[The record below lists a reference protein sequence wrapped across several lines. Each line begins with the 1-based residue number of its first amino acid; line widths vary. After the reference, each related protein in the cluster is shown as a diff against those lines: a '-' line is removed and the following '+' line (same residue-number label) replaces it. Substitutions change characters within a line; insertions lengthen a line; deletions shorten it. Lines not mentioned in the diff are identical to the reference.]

1 MPGKS
6 SYELLQSPPHEIPEF
21 ASWLNVWDFAV
32 SRPLAPMFMLG
43 NISASLS
50 QIYFNETGNLEA
62 GVYTLRDVGVV
73 GSGFIIRDGESV
85 ACNAI
90 GLSVGQCLHSQK
102 SGDIAL
108 EKKQKISKI
117 NKAVMLVTLAP
128 GVYGHW
134 IVDFLPKI
142 ALLKI
147 AGFDIH
153 NLTYLIG
160 SSVPEFGL
168 RWLALLGIRPDQILR
183 YDEQSEFVM
192 VEELLVPTNARA
204 GSRTSGVFRQC
215 IDEMMAL
222 VDRFAPNS
230 DAGPQY
236 EKVFISRSRAGRDD
250 RFMTNRDE
258 IEGIAR
264 EHGYHIVHPEKL
276 PILDQINLFRS
287 AKSVIGE
294 YGSALHG
301 TIFSAPGIDVCCLR
315 AASEHPRFLQSG
327 LCQAMGQQCGYV
339 FGDAPIDAI
348 DVEFSIDTNDFRLA
362 LRLLSLRS

>member
-1 MPGKS
+1 MSEKHN
-6 SYELLQSPPHEIPEF
+6 YELLQSPPHEIPEF
-21 ASWLNVWDFAV
+21 ASYKHITDFTI
-32 SRPLAPMFMLG
+32 SRPLPPSFMLG
-43 NISASLS
+43 NISSALS
-50 QIYFNETGNLEA
+50 ELYFNEMGNLET
-62 GVYTLRDVGVV
+62 GIYTLRNVGVV
-73 GSGFIIRDGESV
+73 GSGFIIRDGEFV

-90 GLSVGQCLHSQK
+90 GLSVGQCFHSQK
-102 SGDIAL
+102 SGDVAL
-108 EKKQKISKI
+108 DKKQKITKI
-117 NKAVMLVTLAP
+117 NKAVFLITLAP
-128 GVYGHW
+128 AVYGHW

-142 ALLKI
+142 ALLKM
-147 AGFDIH
+147 AGLDIH
-153 NLTYLIG
+153 KLTYLVG
-160 SSVPEFGL
+160 SGVPEFGL
-168 RWLALLGIRPDQILR
+168 RWLALLGIRPEQFLK
-183 YDEQSEFVM
+183 YDEQCEFVA

-222 VDRFAPNS
+222 VDRFSPTE

-236 EKVFISRSRAGRDD
+236 EKIFISRSRAGRDG

-258 IEGIAR
+258 IEGLAQ
-264 EHGYHIVHPEKL
+264 ESGYHIVYPEKL

-294 YGSALHG
+294 YGSGLHG
-301 TIFSAPGIDVCCLR
+301 TIFSAAGIDVCCLR

-339 FGDAPIDAI
+339 FGNAPFDAI

-362 LRLLSLRS
+362 LRLLSLPA